1 MCFVIALYVNMG
13 MMGMI
18 EQEEQKSEKSPTTTN
33 TTTGAACAIATTLT
47 GKIQITEPEQ
57 LQQQSEKSPKKF
69 ATNKS
74 ITLRTLEQSN
84 RIIFYAL
91 QYNYGGYL
99 FCLEPQMGDIVTFVI
114 QNVKAS
120 WKDIAYVLKYDIP
133 VVKAIGQNHQND
145 VKECCQELFEN
156 WLTTDHGVKPKT
168 WSTLLTHLKK
178 LEELSAAIEAIEEQL
193 KQQLF

>member
-1 MCFVIALYVNMG
+1 MFFVIVLYVNMG
-13 MMGMI
+13 MI
-18 EQEEQKSEKSPTTTN
+18 KQEQKSENSPTTTN
-33 TTTGAACAIATTLT
+33 GAVCTIATTCPR
-47 GKIQITEPEQ
+47 KVEIIEREP
-57 LQQQSEKSPKKF
+57 LQQQPEKSPKKF
-69 ATNKS
+69 ATNTS

-114 QNVKAS
+114 PNVKAS
-120 WKDIAYVLKYDIP
+120 WKDIAYVLKYDIQ

-156 WLTTDHGVKPKT
+156 WLMTDHGVKPKT
-168 WSTLLTHLKK
+168 WLTLLTHLKK
-178 LEELSAAIEAIEEQL
+178 LEGLSAAIEAIEEQL
-193 KQQLF
+193 K